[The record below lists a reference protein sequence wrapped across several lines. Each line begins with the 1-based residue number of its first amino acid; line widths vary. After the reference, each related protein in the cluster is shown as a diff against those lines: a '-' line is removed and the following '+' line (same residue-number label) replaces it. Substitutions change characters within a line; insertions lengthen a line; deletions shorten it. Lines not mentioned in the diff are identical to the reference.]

1 MDPVE
6 ILGILSALLALFA
19 FVGNQYHK
27 LSDTSF
33 AYDFINMLSGI
44 GLFIY
49 AYLVGAVPF
58 MITNSVWTIVSGIDV
73 VKYMYKKVARG
84 KSGSV

>member
-1 MDPVE
+1 MDPIE

-27 LSDTSF
+27 LKDTSI

-44 GLFIY
+44 GLFTY
-49 AYLVGAVPF
+49 AYLVDALPF
-58 MITNSVWTIVSGIDV
+58 MITNSVWAVVSGIDV
-73 VKYMYKKVARG
+73 VKYLVKKRN
-84 KSGSV
+84 KR

>member
-1 MDPVE
+1 M
-6 ILGILSALLALFA
+6 LGILSALLALVA

-27 LSDTSF
+27 LKDTSF

-44 GLFIY
+44 GLFTY

-58 MITNSVWTIVSGIDV
+58 MITNSVWAVVSGIDV
-73 VKYMYKKVARG
+73 VKYLVKKGGRR
-84 KSGSV
+84 K

>member
-1 MDPVE
+1 MNPIE
-6 ILGILSALLALFA
+6 ILGIASALLALVA

-44 GLFIY
+44 GLFTY
-49 AYLVGAVPF
+49 VYLVDALPF
-58 MITNSVWTIVSGIDV
+58 MITNSVWAVVSGIDV
-73 VKYMYKKVARG
+73 VKYLVKKRG
-84 KSGSV
+84 QRK